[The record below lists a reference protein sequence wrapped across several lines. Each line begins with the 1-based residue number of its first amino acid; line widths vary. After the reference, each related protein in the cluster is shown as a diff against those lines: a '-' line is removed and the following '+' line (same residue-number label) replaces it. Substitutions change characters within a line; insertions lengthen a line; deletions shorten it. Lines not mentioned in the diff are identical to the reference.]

1 MHDSKVEALWR
12 GTETCSSGSLLV
24 VVGGERLAG
33 YPASPPPAAQAP
45 LTNNLNLVLHS
56 RNAYPAVAPPCRTL
70 SLCCWVQPTLI
81 HRLVPRVLSASSCLP
96 ASCCRRDFSESV
108 VSHSSEHRVFQVPP
122 LEPSTSS
129 ASSFN
134 SFSPLGQHRPG
145 CGYGA
150 EMSDTGESTHKRSK
164 SSAALNLLRRK
175 ETREEESGSEDSRAP
190 QNVVNPRANTS
201 NPVLS
206 MAHQQSVRG
215 HGSKLSTASNAL
227 SRSVSNQH
235 PPKTSPA
242 LEKTPEKVVSLE
254 QSVRKFRVVEALRS
268 GDTASISRAI
278 RETVDNGP
286 RSSISSMSGGGL
298 DDTTLL
304 HLAIQC
310 AEFPVIEYV
319 LSDGLGSID
328 VNARDKDGNTALHL
342 AALQGRTPVVKLL
355 LEQKDINDAVANAQG
370 KLAIDLARNP
380 EIFQQLQL
388 SRSLFAEAKV
398 KQVQELIAQGNYG
411 SLAGVLEEHRVK
423 TVLDINSP
431 EFASEAVTLQTG
443 GTLLHEAARKR
454 NTNLIQVLLL
464 HGADPFRRD
473 RKGKL
478 PQSVTTDDATK
489 AILKKSPAAVAAQR
503 GIQEKAVLGHAASQG
518 ATSSAPGDPL
528 AGREAREMKGYL
540 KKWTNY
546 RKGYQLRWF
555 VLEDGVLSYYKHQD
569 DAGSA
574 CRGAI
579 NMRIA
584 RLHMSPDEKTKFEI
598 IGKSSVKYTLKANH
612 EVEAKR
618 WFWALNNSIQWTKDQ
633 AREDEKQA
641 ARNAELLKQAK
652 AEQSGTLS
660 VHESHSENTS
670 VTDLRRNS
678 SQMVG
683 RSFSKSEQ
691 RPHVPGPSTI
701 GSIDDDDFADYVT
714 DGHTSRH
721 GNGGGN
727 VTSGEMDDDDD
738 YADDESVHEQPTA
751 TKDALNITAQSAK
764 LQLETMSQ
772 VHGAL
777 LFELQQNPGT
787 TLSDPN
793 VASAFGTYDAAI
805 RSLSAL
811 VGDLLRISKDR
822 DAYWQ
827 YRLDRESN
835 MRRMWEE
842 SMAQVA
848 HEQEILEARVGESEH
863 KRKMTKKALREVM
876 ENGIPVNESPATS
889 EVLAEEGDDED
900 EDGDRFE
907 DAEPKLTKKQLRR
920 KPTIIVDLSESE
932 SEQEDEFFDAVDAGE
947 VEVSQL
953 PPDEINTESQD
964 IVVDSGLDISSAFKG
979 YENGIRHRLKMDA
992 DDRPKISLWVSSLS
1006 MLVAPHNANSQ
1017 QSILKSMIGKDMTK
1031 MTLPV
1036 SFNEPTSLLYRCG
1049 EDMEYADL
1057 LDLAADRTD
1066 SIERLIYVAAFAA
1079 SEYASTIG
1087 RVAKPFNPLLGETFE
1102 YVRPDKNY
1110 RFFIEQVSHHPPIG
1124 AAWAESPKWTYWGES
1139 HVKSKFYGKSFDINP
1154 LGTWFLRLRPTAGG
1168 KEDLYTWKK
1177 VTSSVI
1183 GIITGNPTV
1192 DNYGPMEV
1200 KNWTTGETAMIDF
1213 KPRGWKASSAYQ
1225 ISGKVL
1231 DASGNVRVSMGG
1243 RWNSK
1248 LYARLT
1254 PGYEASVD
1262 EPKEKDNGPVH
1273 KGSLAD
1279 PTRAYLIWQANPRP
1293 AGIPFNL
1300 TPFVLTFN
1308 HIDENLRAWI
1318 APTDSRLR
1326 PDQRAMEDG
1335 EYDFAATE
1343 KNRLEEGQRAR
1354 RRERENHG
1362 EEFVPAWF
1370 SKTRCEI
1377 TGEEYWKFNGKYW
1390 EQREKG
1396 GPDGDPNAWAGL
1408 EPVYDDVPEN

>member
-1 MHDSKVEALWR
+1 
-12 GTETCSSGSLLV
+12 
-24 VVGGERLAG
+24 
-33 YPASPPPAAQAP
+33 
-45 LTNNLNLVLHS
+45 
-56 RNAYPAVAPPCRTL
+56 
-70 SLCCWVQPTLI
+70 
-81 HRLVPRVLSASSCLP
+81 
-96 ASCCRRDFSESV
+96 
-108 VSHSSEHRVFQVPP
+108 
-122 LEPSTSS
+122 
-129 ASSFN
+129 
-134 SFSPLGQHRPG
+134 
-145 CGYGA
+145 
-150 EMSDTGESTHKRSK
+150 MSDTGDSNHKRSK
-164 SSAALNLLRRK
+164 SAAALSLLRRK
-175 ETREEESGSEDSRAP
+175 ETREEESGSEDGGVLRSSY
-190 QNVVNPRANTS
+190 S
-201 NPVLS
+201 NSVLPMS
-206 MAHQQSVRG
+206 QQSSVRG
-215 HGSKLSTASNAL
+215 HGPKPSISSTPLSTTQL
-227 SRSVSNQH
+227 
-235 PPKTSPA
+235 PPKTFSGTTTDGNNNNTNNNNNHNNPA
-242 LEKTPEKVVSLE
+242 GKTISLE

-278 RETVDNGP
+278 RDTADNGP
-286 RSSISSMSGGGL
+286 RSSISSMGTAGNSL
-298 DDTTLL
+298 EDTTIL

-319 LSDGLGSID
+319 LSDGQGTID
-328 VNARDKDGNTALHL
+328 VNARDKDGNTPLHL
-342 AALQGRTPVVKLL
+342 AAIQGRTSVVKLL
-355 LEQKDINDAVANAQG
+355 LEQKEINDAIANGQG
-370 KLAIDLARNP
+370 KLPIDVARNP
-380 EIFQQLQL
+380 EIFQLLQL

-398 KQVQELIAQGNYG
+398 KQVQELIARGNYG
-411 SLAGVLEEHRVK
+411 ALAGVLEEHRVK

-431 EFASEAVTLQTG
+431 EFASEPFTVQTG

-478 PQSVTTDDATK
+478 PQSVTNDDATK

-518 ATSSAPGDPL
+518 ASAASPSDPL

-584 RLHMSPDEKTKFEI
+584 KLHMSPDEKTKFEI

-618 WFWALNNSIQWTKDQ
+618 WFWALNNSIQWSKDQ
-633 AREDEKQA
+633 AREEEKQA
-641 ARNAELLKQAK
+641 VRSAELLKQAK
-652 AEQSGTLS
+652 ADQSTLS
-660 VHESHSENTS
+660 IQETYSENTS
-670 VTDLRRNS
+670 MTDLRRTS
-678 SQMVG
+678 SQVANN
-683 RSFSKSEQ
+683 RSFSKTHDQ
-691 RPHVPGPSTI
+691 RSGFPGPSTI
-701 GSIDDDDFADYVT
+701 GSLDEDDFVDVATDADQ
-714 DGHTSRH
+714 SRVH
-721 GNGGGN
+721 RNGGTN
-727 VTSGEMDDDDD
+727 THPDLDDEDD
-738 YADDESVHEQPTA
+738 YGDDMSIHEEPTA

-764 LQLETMSQ
+764 LQLETMSH
-772 VHGAL
+772 VHAAL
-777 LFELQQNPGT
+777 LYEHSHNPNT
-787 TLSDPN
+787 TISDAA
-793 VASAFGTYDAAI
+793 VSHALTTYDAAI
-805 RSLSAL
+805 RSLSTL

-848 HEQEILEARVGESEH
+848 REQEVLEARVGEAEL
-863 KRKMTKKALREVM
+863 KRKMTKRALREVM
-876 ENGIPVNESPATS
+876 ENGIPVVEASTVGLK
-889 EVLAEEGDDED
+889 ERRTEEGNEEEGED
-900 EDGDRFE
+900 EFK
-907 DAEPKLTKKQLRR
+907 DAESSVPAPIRSKSPTKSIRR
-920 KPTIIVDLSESE
+920 KPTIMVDLSESE
-932 SEQEDEFFDAVDAGE
+932 SEHEDEFFDAVDAGE
-947 VEVSQL
+947 VEVEEL
-953 PPDEINTESQD
+953 PIEDVEKQD
-964 IVVDSGLDISSAFKG
+964 IVVSGGIDISSAFQG
-979 YENGIRHRLKMDA
+979 YENGIRKRLKMDA
-992 DDRPKISLWVSSLS
+992 DDRPKISLWG
-1006 MLVAPHNANSQ
+1006 
-1017 QSILKSMIGKDMTK
+1017 ILKSMIGKDMTK

-1057 LDLAADRTD
+1057 LDQAADRSD

-1124 AAWAESPKWTYWGES
+1124 AAWAESPKWTYYGES
-1139 HVKSKFYGKSFDINP
+1139 AVKSKFYGKSFDINP
-1154 LGTWFLRLRPTAGG
+1154 LGTWFLKLRPSAGG
-1168 KEDLYTWKK
+1168 KEELYTWKK

-1192 DNYGPMEV
+1192 DNYGPMEI
-1200 KNWTTGETAMIDF
+1200 KNWTTGEVAILEF

-1231 DASGNVRVSMGG
+1231 DGSGNVRFSMGG

-1248 LYARLT
+1248 LYVRLT

-1262 EPKEKDNGPVH
+1262 EPKNDGPVH
-1273 KGSLAD
+1273 SCGGLVD
-1279 PTRAYLIWQANPRP
+1279 PSRAYLVWKANERP
-1293 AGIPFNL
+1293 PGIPFNL

-1308 HIDENLRAWI
+1308 HIDDQLKPWL

-1335 EYDFAATE
+1335 EYDFAAEE
-1343 KNRLEEGQRAR
+1343 KNRLEQNQRAR
-1354 RRERENHG
+1354 RRVREERG
-1362 EEFVPAWF
+1362 EDFMPAWF
-1370 SKTRCEI
+1370 SKARCEV
-1377 TGEEYWKFNGKYW
+1377 TGEEYWQFNGKYW
-1390 EQREKG
+1390 EQREKA
-1396 GPDGDPNAWAGL
+1396 GPNGDGSAWAGL
-1408 EPVYDDVPEN
+1408 EPIYDDVQKETYQQSYY